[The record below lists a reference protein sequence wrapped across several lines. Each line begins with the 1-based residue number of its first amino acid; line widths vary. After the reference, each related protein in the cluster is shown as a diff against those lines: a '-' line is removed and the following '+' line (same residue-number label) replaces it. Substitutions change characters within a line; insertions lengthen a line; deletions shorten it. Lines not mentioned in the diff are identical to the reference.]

1 MIILLVCFLDKQ
13 KSVGSNSTSKCFF
26 SALQSNRLNKILESV
41 SSVHDL
47 CSVLGTDFVGTVT
60 EVHPSLDDS
69 VGVQAKSISD
79 ETLSKLS
86 KIVIG
91 LQEEKSKRFTKVNLQ
106 GVLELDYLS
115 LSNL

>member
-1 MIILLVCFLDKQ
+1 MIILLVSFWINKNQWALI
-13 KSVGSNSTSKCFF
+13 VPLNVF

-41 SSVHDL
+41 GSVHDL

-106 GVLELDYLS
+106 WILELDYLF